1 MKDQYDFSKGRR
13 GPVIPSDGKMRI
25 TIWLDNDII
34 EAFKAQASDQGTG
47 YQTAINAA
55 LRRAMSDSAV
65 PVTEDALRRIL
76 REELQHA

>member
-13 GPVIPSDGKMRI
+13 GPVIPSDGKTRI

-34 EAFKAQASDQGTG
+34 EAFKAQASAQGTG

-55 LRRAMSDSAV
+55 LRRAMGESAA